1 MVPGDD
7 LLVPVAEGSSEL
19 LDFGG
24 AGFVLE
30 VRGELLG
37 VFVSFPGV
45 GGLVD
50 SPDGFFSVSC
60 ELDFA
65 VGVSRAEQAGQ
76 SLPAVVVEPFAGEG
90 EEFAYPV

>member
-1 MVPGDD
+1 MV
-7 LLVPVAEGSSEL
+7 
-19 LDFGG
+19 DFGR
-24 AGFVLE
+24 ARFVLE
-30 VRGELLG
+30 VCGELLG
-37 VFVSFPGV
+37 VLVSFPGV

-50 SPDGFFSVSC
+50 FPGGFFSVPC

-65 VGVSRAEQAGQ
+65 MGVSRAEQVGQ